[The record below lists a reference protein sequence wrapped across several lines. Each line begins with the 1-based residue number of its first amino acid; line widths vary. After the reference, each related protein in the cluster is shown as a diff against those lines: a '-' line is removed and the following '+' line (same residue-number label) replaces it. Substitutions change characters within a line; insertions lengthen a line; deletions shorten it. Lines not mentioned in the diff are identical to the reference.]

1 MNENSSSLSQLHK
14 LIRSLRKQ
22 EIEQIQQTHSEAL
35 SKIASIARENN
46 LSLEHIQIALSVRQ
60 PKQERSFKPSRK
72 SKQFKNE
79 SSSDLISTEVTA

>member
-1 MNENSSSLSQLHK
+1 MNENSSSLIQLHK

-35 SKIASIARENN
+35 NQIASIARENN

-60 PKQERSFKPSRK
+60 SKQERSFKAPRK
-72 SKQFKNE
+72 SKRFKNE
-79 SSSDLISTEVTA
+79 SGSDLIATEINT